1 MNRSGGSIHPPEDS
15 SAFPFLTWGRR
26 LKHRKAFISGA
37 HLRFTSDVFQSGLGQ
52 PRLVRYWLVH
62 NERTL
67 LRDIAGD
74 YLWLRGK
81 KTGGGRAHSCD
92 NARVAAPGDVVL
104 SSVRGRIGHVGRV
117 TGRALSES
125 GGWWLPVAW
134 TPLARRL
141 PEMGKAPPGA
151 GLAEIAEEVFNAILD
166 ESDSADWLTRIPDAD
181 DPEPVAQV
189 ADPRLGYGAAL
200 DASVRDQLIRARRG
214 QGLFRFRV
222 FQIESA
228 CRLTG
233 IANPHLL
240 IASHIRP
247 WRLCETTHERL
258 DGSNGLL
265 LTPHVDRL
273 FDRGLISFSK
283 DGDVLRSPR
292 LSADDLRRL
301 GLAEACGRNA
311 GAFSERQ
318 QVYLEWHRADVFD
331 GGAG

>member
-1 MNRSGGSIHPPEDS
+1 
-15 SAFPFLTWGRR
+15 
-26 LKHRKAFISGA
+26 
-37 HLRFTSDVFQSGLGQ
+37 LRFTSDVFQSDLGQ
-52 PRLVRYWLVH
+52 PRLVRYWRVH

-67 LRDIAGD
+67 LQDIAGD
-74 YLWLRGK
+74 YLWLREK
-81 KTGGGRAHSCD
+81 KAGGGRAHSGD
-92 NARVAAPGDVVL
+92 NARVAGPGDAVL
-104 SSVRGRIGHVGRV
+104 SCANGVIGHVGWV
-117 TGRALSES
+117 TGRALGEG

-134 TPLARRL
+134 TPLARPR
-141 PEMGKAPPGA
+141 PATGKMALGA
-151 GLAEIAEEVFNAILD
+151 GLAEIAEEAFRAIMD
-166 ESDSADWLTRIPDAD
+166 ESDNADWLTRISDAD
-181 DPEPVAQV
+181 DPEPADQV

-258 DGSNGLL
+258 DGANGLL

-292 LSADDLRRL
+292 LSGDDLRRL
-301 GLAEACGRNA
+301 GLAEACGRSV

-318 QVYLEWHRADVFD
+318 QIYLEWHRADVFD